1 MIEYII
7 AMLVLLNPFAMFL
20 YLQPVMKALSKKEFL
35 KVLTKATIISLSIF
49 TIFLLTRELF
59 FEALFNI
66 RFESFQIFGG
76 IVLFSMAY
84 YFIVRGEKALII
96 LKEDLED
103 LANDIALPFMVGA
116 GTISLTIIMS
126 ETHNFFGGLTIVSIA
141 LGVNYVLILFLQFI
155 RNQFDKRKMRVAF
168 DKNMEI
174 LLKLSGFFLGAIGID
189 MIITGITAIGF
200 V

>member
-20 YLQPVMKALSKKEFL
+20 YLQPIMKELTRTKFL
-35 KVLTKATIISLSIF
+35 KVLTKATIISAFIF
-49 TIFLLTRELF
+49 IIFLFTKELF
-59 FEALFNI
+59 FEKLFNI

-103 LANDIALPFMVGA
+103 VANDIALPFMVGA
-116 GTISLTIIMS
+116 GTISLTIIIGES
-126 ETHNFFGGLTIVSIA
+126 NNFFGGISI
-141 LGVNYVLILFLQFI
+141 VLISLGINYATILVLQFI
-155 RNQFDKRKMRVAF
+155 RAQFEKRKMRIAF

-174 LLKLSGFFLGAIGID
+174 LLKLSGFFLGAIGVD
-189 MIITGITAIGF
+189 MIITGILSL
-200 V
+200 